1 MEPEQLR
8 DCLPVQNLTTT
19 RFVEE
24 KPRDCQES
32 PTPAP
37 PPVMDMMD
45 TILEWEEEEGDSWSA
60 TGSNPLN
67 LTSPLANTSYRF
79 ESPAAIIIHLL
90 HLSPMGCSH
99 PLPPV
104 NTPSTGQGQA
114 ALLNSC
120 RQQLVVSQAAVK
132 LAAVTGPTQQK
143 TSGLQLLRDSLA
155 GLFSEQQLQQEEE
168 DLIRTAA
175 AFIQFVRS
183 RGEGEEMDRLF
194 REKKVKIENNM

>member
-1 MEPEQLR
+1 M
-8 DCLPVQNLTTT
+8 
-19 RFVEE
+19 
-24 KPRDCQES
+24 
-32 PTPAP
+32 
-37 PPVMDMMD
+37 
-45 TILEWEEEEGDSWSA
+45 GD
-60 TGSNPLN
+60 
-67 LTSPLANTSYRF
+67 
-79 ESPAAIIIHLL
+79 
-90 HLSPMGCSH
+90 CSH

-104 NTPSTGQGQA
+104 NTPSTGQGKA

-194 REKKVKIENNM
+194 REKKVNIENNK